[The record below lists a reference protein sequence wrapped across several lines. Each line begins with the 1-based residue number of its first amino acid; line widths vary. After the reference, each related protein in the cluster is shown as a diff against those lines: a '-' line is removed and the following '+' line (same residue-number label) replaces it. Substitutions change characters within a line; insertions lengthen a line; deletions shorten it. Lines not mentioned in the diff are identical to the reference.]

1 MKKVFLFA
9 LQNICFQL
17 YFFLDKSGFF
27 NINIIDTVFIKFY
40 FLYKSKLES
49 INLDFLELY
58 LSKNITVVD
67 VGANIGYFTVQIS
80 KYLNSSC
87 RIIAIEPN
95 KKNVHRM
102 NKTLNNL
109 SPLPVVNV
117 LQVGLSDLTGISY
130 LKLDPKNPA
139 NHQITKYKEKGEK
152 INIITLDSLCSD
164 RLNVRLVKI
173 DVQGH
178 EFEVLKGGENLIIT
192 QSPMFLIEIDNRTSP
207 ELAAKIWDYLNFYSY
222 FILSADKEKKVL
234 TRSELINRKGY
245 FDIFCISKKFY
256 K

>member
-95 KKNVHRM
+95 KKNFPFNRN
-102 NKTLNNL
+102 NKEFVGDVFDENNNRH
-109 SPLPVVNV
+109 PE
-117 LQVGLSDLTGISY
+117 Y
-130 LKLDPKNPA
+130 FK
-139 NHQITKYKEKGEK
+139 
-152 INIITLDSLCSD
+152 
-164 RLNVRLVKI
+164 
-173 DVQGH
+173 
-178 EFEVLKGGENLIIT
+178 
-192 QSPMFLIEIDNRTSP
+192 FL
-207 ELAAKIWDYLNFYSY
+207 
-222 FILSADKEKKVL
+222 
-234 TRSELINRKGY
+234 
-245 FDIFCISKKFY
+245 
-256 K
+256 